1 MDSSFGVFRTGAEM
15 ERGLAKIRE
24 LKKRFQDIRITDTSP
39 VYNTDLVAVYELENM
54 LDIAEAL
61 AIGALAR
68 EESRGSHAR
77 RDFPKRDDEKWLKH
91 TLVYRN
97 EDGSFRL
104 DYKPV
109 TITAW
114 LPVER
119 KY

>member
-1 MDSSFGVFRTGAEM
+1 IRVTDS
-15 ERGLAKIRE
+15 
-24 LKKRFQDIRITDTSP
+24 SP
-39 VYNTDLVAVYELENM
+39 VYNTDLVTAYELENL

-61 AIGALAR
+61 AMGAIAR
-68 EESRGSHAR
+68 EESRGSHSR
-77 RDFPKRDDEKWLKH
+77 RDFPNRDDEKWLKH

-109 TITAW
+109 VINAW
-114 LPVER
+114 LPAER